1 MRRVSPVGR
10 LTAFALLIALQI
22 ILTRFLSIQTPIVR
36 IGFTFVPIAISALLF
51 GPWVAGMLAAVADV
65 MGFFLNPVGTFH
77 PGFVLSA
84 FATGVIYG
92 LFLYRKD
99 ITWYRIALAA
109 FTIGVVVHILMNSL
123 WISQLFG
130 NAVWGLILA
139 RLPKEVIVFVVQIP
153 IIFVVWKALKA
164 PLKHYQAQ

>member
-1 MRRVSPVGR
+1 
-10 LTAFALLIALQI
+10 
-22 ILTRFLSIQTPIVR
+22 
-36 IGFTFVPIAISALLF
+36 
-51 GPWVAGMLAAVADV
+51 MLAAVADV